1 MARNALRIRDR
12 NLAEGLRSALERGAF
27 APAEASRVIRALEGL
42 SQQDL
47 ADRLGLSL
55 KVIRAI
61 ESGRANP
68 GLASL
73 EQLAAAAD
81 LRVAFVGRSRQAELM
96 DASDRVDEERRR
108 RHADADALASGR
120 HSARS
125 MHERNA
131 LRVDDV
137 AFELRSLE

>member
-1 MARNALRIRDR
+1 MAKSALRIHDR
-12 NLAEGLRSALERGAF
+12 SQAEGLCCALERGAF
-27 APAEASRVIRALEGL
+27 APAEASRVIRALQGL
-42 SQQDL
+42 SQQDV

-73 EQLAAAAD
+73 EKLAAAAD
-81 LRVAFVGRSRQAELM
+81 LRVAFVGRSRHAELM
-96 DASDRVDEERRR
+96 DAGDRIEEERRR

-120 HSARS
+120 HSVRS
-125 MHERNA
+125 LHERNA

-137 AFELRSLE
+137 AFELRGLE